1 MHCFGIPRHTQSM
14 KILVTPVQNC
24 IVGMLLPCHNKLANL
39 AYSWVSLIRLIDIYI
54 GAWREPHPQYRWE
67 VCYCHVIGSAAG
79 LFISVFMCRWAWSVR
94 HLQAITPDYWLSV
107 KQKRKMIKESQESKE
122 QSNRNFTVLNNATYT
137 GKIELSKEVLGG
149 RIMDHDQRSSYV
161 YQGTSNHEK

>member
-1 MHCFGIPRHTQSM
+1 MRH
-14 KILVTPVQNC
+14 
-24 IVGMLLPCHNKLANL
+24 
-39 AYSWVSLIRLIDIYI
+39 
-54 GAWREPHPQYRWE
+54 
-67 VCYCHVIGSAAG
+67 
-79 LFISVFMCRWAWSVR
+79 F
-94 HLQAITPDYWLSV
+94 QAITPDYWLTV

>member
-1 MHCFGIPRHTQSM
+1 M
-14 KILVTPVQNC
+14 
-24 IVGMLLPCHNKLANL
+24 
-39 AYSWVSLIRLIDIYI
+39 
-54 GAWREPHPQYRWE
+54 
-67 VCYCHVIGSAAG
+67 
-79 LFISVFMCRWAWSVR
+79 R

-137 GKIELSKEVLGG
+137 GKIELSKEFLGG